1 MLWNFN
7 IICKKLLTYY
17 GFNLKLAFFGYF
29 EQSWK
34 KFCNFAFNF
43 IHFIAIVLIFEH
55 WPRCVDSGGVF
66 ISICIII
73 NKSKFSNKHTAKVE
87 ALCVDFLEQNKLWK
101 FISICGGKRKI
112 SNNEFLNQCVLL
124 LYWRLP
130 AGGLLLILKSA
141 FLIQYIDCCI

>member
-17 GFNLKLAFFGYF
+17 DFNLKLAFFGYF

-66 ISICIII
+66 ISICILI
-73 NKSKFSNKHTAKVE
+73 NKSKFSNKHTTTLCWFFGAKQIVKIHLNLWREKKNFKRRVFKPVCSLGKVE
-87 ALCVDFLEQNKLWK
+87 TSFYFV
-101 FISICGGKRKI
+101 I
-112 SNNEFLNQCVLL
+112 
-124 LYWRLP
+124 
-130 AGGLLLILKSA
+130 
-141 FLIQYIDCCI
+141 

>member
-7 IICKKLLTYY
+7 IICGKLLTYY
-17 GFNLKLAFFGYF
+17 VFNLKLAFFGYF

-66 ISICIII
+66 ISICILI
-73 NKSKFSNKHTAKVE
+73 NKSKFCNKHTAKVE

-101 FISICGGKRKI
+101 FISIRGGKRKI
-112 SNNEFLNQCVLL
+112 SNDEFSNQCVDDQ
-124 LYWRLP
+124 
-130 AGGLLLILKSA
+130 GLCRLKSDERYNLGN
-141 FLIQYIDCCI
+141 FLL